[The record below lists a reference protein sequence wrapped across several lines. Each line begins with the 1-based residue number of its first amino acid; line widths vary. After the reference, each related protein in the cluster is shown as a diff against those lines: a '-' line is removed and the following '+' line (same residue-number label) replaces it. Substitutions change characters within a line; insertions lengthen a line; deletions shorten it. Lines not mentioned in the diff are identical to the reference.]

1 MTYATLDTSTDA
13 GAPYELFEFTEAAR
27 AWRYTT
33 GPGAVTWGGQQ
44 WLPRPIMREAINRD
58 SGSIGDP
65 LRITLPDNDPLA
77 LELLAGMTMHQVAV
91 RVRQV
96 HRGDPDAEA
105 RIMFSGL
112 VSGVSFQGASAVIYC
127 ASRYAMVSK
136 RRIAPTTYQAG
147 CNLTW
152 GSSRCGINAELYR
165 VDSTATASDQ
175 VGRVLTVAALSGYA
189 VGHFNG
195 GQVVFGGTRRFVEKH
210 AAGGALTLS
219 YPLGG
224 LTSAPAAVAVYP
236 DCKKTE
242 SDCISRYNNLPNY
255 LGWTHLPS
263 INPYNRSAYYL
274 EEAEVVAPPSGATGD
289 LPGYPGY
296 QITLAPVTVNLPN
309 MTYTSS
315 RVTLEF
321 TSNGSLL
328 LRTVVYRYS
337 EGGGE
342 DNPGLPGGWY
352 LSQDVTLPVPGM
364 WASPRPTPG
373 YGDTTFRV
381 DVLAP
386 PVEGGPNLAVLT
398 GFAQWVDPS
407 PSVLV
412 AIDAAPQHLLGGT
425 WVFTIRI
432 RNRTTGIMIAQG
444 DLTVV
449 FGPDLIEEE

>member
-1 MTYATLDTSTDA
+1 
-13 GAPYELFEFTEAAR
+13 
-27 AWRYTT
+27 
-33 GPGAVTWGGQQ
+33 
-44 WLPRPIMREAINRD
+44 
-58 SGSIGDP
+58 
-65 LRITLPDNDPLA
+65 
-77 LELLAGMTMHQVAV
+77 
-91 RVRQV
+91 
-96 HRGDPDAEA
+96 
-105 RIMFSGL
+105 
-112 VSGVSFQGASAVIYC
+112 VISC

-152 GSSRCGINAELYR
+152 GSSRCGVNAELYR

-274 EEAEVVAPPSGATGD
+274 EEAEVVAPPAGSTGD

-296 QITLAPVTVNLPN
+296 QITLAPARVEVLSIMMCIGITRGEGATTLAFPGDGSWQTILPCLF
-309 MTYTSS
+309 
-315 RVTLEF
+315 R
-321 TSNGSLL
+321 GCG
-328 LRTVVYRYS
+328 R
-337 EGGGE
+337 
-342 DNPGLPGGWY
+342 
-352 LSQDVTLPVPGM
+352 VPGPLP
-364 WASPRPTPG
+364 A
-373 YGDTTFRV
+373 
-381 DVLAP
+381 
-386 PVEGGPNLAVLT
+386 T
-398 GFAQWVDPS
+398 GTLRF
-407 PSVLV
+407 
-412 AIDAAPQHLLGGT
+412 
-425 WVFTIRI
+425 
-432 RNRTTGIMIAQG
+432 
-444 DLTVV
+444 
-449 FGPDLIEEE
+449 E

>member
-1 MTYATLDTSTDA
+1 MTYAEIDTSTDA
-13 GAPYELFEFTEAAR
+13 GAPYELFEFTEGAR

-33 GPGAVTWGGQQ
+33 SPHSDTWGGQQ

-65 LRITLPDNDPLA
+65 LRVTLPDNDPLA
-77 LELLAGMTMHQVAV
+77 LELLAGMTMHQVSV
-91 RVRQV
+91 RVRQL
-96 HRGDPDAEA
+96 HRGDAEA
-105 RIMFSGL
+105 RILFSGL
-112 VSGVSFQGASAVIYC
+112 VSGVSIQGASAVVSC

-152 GSSRCGINAELYR
+152 GSSRCGVDAELYR

-195 GQVVFGGTRRFVEKH
+195 GQVFFGGTRRFVEKH

-224 LTSAPAAVAVYP
+224 LTSTPAAVAVYP

-274 EEAEVVAPPSGATGD
+274 EEASVVAPPAESVGD

-296 QITLAPVTVNLPN
+296 QITLAPVTVSLPN
-309 MTYTSS
+309 MTYTST

-321 TSNGSLL
+321 TSNGTLL

-337 EGGGE
+337 EGGGA

-352 LSQDVTLPVPGM
+352 LAQDVTLPVPGM
-364 WASPRPTPG
+364 WASPRPVPG
-373 YGDTTFRV
+373 YGGTTFRV
-381 DVLAP
+381 DVVAP
-386 PVEGGPNLAVLT
+386 PVGGGTNPAALS
-398 GFAQWVDPS
+398 GFAQWVNPS

-432 RNRTTGIMIAQG
+432 RNRTTGIMISQG

-449 FGPDLIEEE
+449 FAPDPIQGE

>member
-13 GAPYELFEFTEAAR
+13 GAPYELFEFTEAVR

-44 WLPRPIMREAINRD
+44 WLPRPIVREAINRD

-112 VSGVSFQGASAVIYC
+112 VSGVSFQGASAVISC

-255 LGWTHLPS
+255 LGWTRLPS
-263 INPYNRSAYYL
+263 VNPYNRSAYYL
-274 EEAEVVAPPSGATGD
+274 EDVEVVAPPVGSTGD
-289 LPGYPGY
+289 LPGYSGY
-296 QITLAPVTVNLPN
+296 QVFLAPPPVSFGNLKN
-309 MTYTSS
+309 TNTTM
-315 RVTLEF
+315 TLEF
-321 TSNGSLL
+321 RANGTTA
-328 LRTVVYRYS
+328 LRFQVWRYA
-337 EGGGE
+337 
-342 DNPGLPGGWY
+342 PGGYNSDTESGSTPGWY
-352 LSQDVTLPVPGM
+352 FAEDTTLPVPGM
-364 WASPRPTPG
+364 WGSPLPLPG
-373 YGDTTFRV
+373 YGDVSFRV
-381 DVLAP
+381 ELAAP
-386 PVEGGPNLAVLT
+386 TEGITLS
-398 GFAQWVDPS
+398 GFSQWLDPS
-407 PSVLV
+407 PSVLLT
-412 AIDAAPQHLLGGT
+412 AAGIYPSGD
-425 WVFTIRI
+425 WVFTVGV
-432 RNRTTGIMIAQG
+432 RNRTTGVMIAQG
-444 DLTVV
+444 TLFLT
-449 FGPDLIEEE
+449 FGPDPVEDPHG